1 MAQQQTDTDTLDLQR
16 LFSVL
21 TALHEG
27 DLSRRLPTG
36 GATRGQTRGAT
47 VAFRSPGQE
56 GAGGAIAEAL
66 NTLIDRLEAVASETN
81 RILREV
87 IAGKFGGQA
96 QVNGL
101 SGAWKEFPTRED
113 LERFQNGAQA
123 EGLSGTWKE
132 LIDNLNAMSAT
143 LTHQVRDISS
153 VTEEVANGSSSLRAT
168 VNAQGEMLL
177 LKELVNTLVDQRNGR
192 QSQYSPG

>member
-36 GATRGQTRGAT
+36 RATRGRT
-47 VAFRSPGQE
+47 FRSPGQE

-87 IAGKFGGQA
+87 TAGKFGGQA

-143 LTHQVRDISS
+143 LTHQVRDISR
-153 VTEEVANGSSSLRAT
+153 VTEEVANGSSSQRAT

-177 LKELVNTLVDQRNGR
+177 LKELVNTLVDERNGR
-192 QSQYSPG
+192 QSKHSPG